1 MAAPLERLN
10 SPDNLGAHDPYA
22 LVGEIVS
29 GRFRVLALKHAGPR
43 AVIYEVEPPGVGQ
56 MRRALKVVTVAEAR
70 EPDVAERL
78 RTVIRALRDA
88 DHPNLERVYDVALLP
103 DESPFV
109 VAEWL
114 PQVTLERV
122 LGGRRRLPTVTTLEI
137 FLRIARGCAALHE
150 RGVVHG
156 DVRPNHVLVEMAGE
170 EPQDIRVVKV
180 TDAGVPG
187 VLNMGPMGGAAGQ
200 VAYMAPECLTG
211 QARSPASDVYA
222 LGVLAY
228 RMLTQMLPYRSED
241 PRASAQ
247 DRDPVSR
254 VRWLHLHA
262 SPVRPSKLVGTADF
276 SPDVEAVIGRAMAK
290 SLGERFVDAGALV
303 NALEAALEVPALRA
317 PGAVAMPISEILDTE
332 GTSPELAPGKPAP
345 EAAVARSASLADEAR
360 VDAARIDLEANG
372 GAAPSAPPVT
382 LPSPRY
388 WAWVLAG
395 VATGALLALV

>member
-1 MAAPLERLN
+1 MVAPLERLN

-88 DHPNLERVYDVALLP
+88 DHPNLERVYDVGLLP

-114 PQVTLERV
+114 PQVTLDRV
-122 LGGRRRLPTVTTLEI
+122 LGGRRRLPTETTLEI
-137 FLRIARGCAALHE
+137 FLRIARGCSALHE

-156 DVRPNHVLVEMAGE
+156 DVRPNHVLLEMAGE
-170 EPQDIRVVKV
+170 EPQDVRVVKV

-187 VLNMGPMGGAAGQ
+187 VLNMGPMGGATGQ

-228 RMLTQMLPYRSED
+228 RMLTQMLPYRPED
-241 PRASAQ
+241 PRASEQ

-262 SPVRPSKLVGTADF
+262 SPVRPSRLVSAADF
-276 SPDVEAVIGRAMAK
+276 SPEVEAVIGRAMAK

-303 NALEAALEVPALRA
+303 NALEAALEAPAMRVAGSVAVP
-317 PGAVAMPISEILDTE
+317 MSEMLDTE
-332 GTSPELAPGKPAP
+332 GTAPEIAPGQPARGADAPTAAAVTPPAP
-345 EAAVARSASLADEAR
+345 VVVDEAASA
-360 VDAARIDLEANG
+360 G
-372 GAAPSAPPVT
+372 PAPNAPPVV
-382 LPSPRY
+382 LPAPRY
-388 WAWVLAG
+388 WAWALAG

>member
-1 MAAPLERLN
+1 
-10 SPDNLGAHDPYA
+10 
-22 LVGEIVS
+22 
-29 GRFRVLALKHAGPR
+29 
-43 AVIYEVEPPGVGQ
+43 
-56 MRRALKVVTVAEAR
+56 
-70 EPDVAERL
+70 VAERL

-114 PQVTLERV
+114 PQVTLDRV
-122 LGGRRRLPTVTTLEI
+122 LGGRRRLPTETTLEI

-170 EPQDIRVVKV
+170 EPQDVRVVKV

-187 VLNMGPMGGAAGQ
+187 VLNMGPMGGATGQ

-228 RMLTQMLPYRSED
+228 RMLTQMLPYRPED
-241 PRASAQ
+241 PRASEQ

-262 SPVRPSKLVGTADF
+262 SPVRPSKLVSAADF
-276 SPDVEAVIGRAMAK
+276 TPEVEAVIGRAMAK

-303 NALEAALEVPALRA
+303 NALEAALEAPATR
-317 PGAVAMPISEILDTE
+317 VAGSVALPMSEMLDTE
-332 GTSPELAPGKPAP
+332 GTAPEIVPGSPADSVAAAPAGTQPAP
-345 EAAVARSASLADEAR
+345 VVVESASDVSL
-360 VDAARIDLEANG
+360 
-372 GAAPSAPPVT
+372 PSAQPVS
-382 LPSPRY
+382 LPAPRY
-388 WAWVLAG
+388 WAWALAG
-395 VATGALLALV
+395 VATGALLALF